1 MAADKIFFA
10 TFDSPLGELVVG
22 VSSRGCSLVEFVERG
37 GLERIKAWTQR
48 RYGLEMVERESALL
62 DTVEEALKSY
72 FTGSV
77 RLFSFP
83 LDLQGTAFEKSVWQQ
98 LLAIPYGQT
107 KTYSDLARLVDKPKA
122 FRAVGR
128 ANGSNP
134 LAIVVPCHRVVQ
146 TGGGMGG
153 YGGGI
158 WRKEFLLDL
167 EKQVMLSSD
176 AQRHHLT
183 VE

>member
-1 MAADKIFFA
+1 MDGDRIFFT
-10 TFDSPLGELVVG
+10 TFDSPVGELIVG
-22 VSSRGCSLVEFVERG
+22 ASSRGCCLVEYVERG
-37 GLERIKAWTQR
+37 GLEKIKSWTRR
-48 RYGLEMVERESALL
+48 RYKLETVERKNALL
-62 DTVEEALKSY
+62 DKMEEELRSY
-72 FTGSV
+72 FSGSL
-77 RLFSFP
+77 RSFSFP
-83 LDLQGTAFEKSVWQQ
+83 LDLQGTVFEQSVWQE
-98 LLAIPYGQT
+98 LLAIPYGQR
-107 KTYSDLARLVDKPKA
+107 KTYMDLAKRVNKPKA

-167 EKQVMLSSD
+167 EMQVMLSSD
-176 AQRHHLT
+176 ATRHRLT

>member
-1 MAADKIFFA
+1 MDAGRIFVT
-10 TFDSPLGELVVG
+10 TFDSPAGELVVG
-22 VSSRGCSLVEFVERG
+22 ASSRGCCLVEYVERG
-37 GLERIKAWTQR
+37 GLEKIKSWTRR
-48 RYGLEMVERESALL
+48 RYHLEMVEGEIPLL
-62 DTVEEALKSY
+62 QRVEEELRSY
-72 FTGSV
+72 FSGSL

-83 LDLQGTAFEKSVWQQ
+83 LDLQGTAFEQSVWQE
-98 LLAIPYGQT
+98 LLAISYGRRT
-107 KTYSDLARLVDKPKA
+107 TYAELARRVNKPKA

-134 LAIVVPCHRVVQ
+134 LAIVVPYHRVVQ

-167 EKQVMLSSD
+167 EMQVMLSSD
-176 AQRHHLT
+176 ASRDHLT